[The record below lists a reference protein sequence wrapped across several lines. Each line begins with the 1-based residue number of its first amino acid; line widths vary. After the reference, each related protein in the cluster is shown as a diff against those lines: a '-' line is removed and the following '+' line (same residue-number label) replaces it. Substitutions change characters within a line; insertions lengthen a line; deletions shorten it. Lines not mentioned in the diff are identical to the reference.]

1 MEDMPFISVNA
12 ESLGSYAYTDFVYS
26 VTLKRG
32 DASAEV
38 FRFAFGIDE
47 TLERYWSVTFDAKE
61 GKITLG
67 DANENA
73 LKTASFIFNKG
84 ATKHLRIVVND
95 GIAKVYAKE
104 ENAATLTLG
113 LDGYEGGYVDEDLI
127 DSHFEYHDASL
138 MSLDSLS
145 GDIYVGGYEVLKVVN
160 LTDGNRVLAADE
172 FTLNQGLITIDPAY
186 LDTLE
191 NDALY
196 KFRAV
201 TSFTDFDFYVQTDEV
216 GAELYTSVVKNYRGD
231 DIRFELSE
239 PVVVYRAL
247 VDGNPVDTVL
257 SEDGMSLSV
266 PAEAVAP
273 LPSGEHTLK
282 VFTDKGRPEARFSLY
297 TTLETIPE
305 IPAPVNHTYF
315 FIDIAIFAVLIV
327 GYLVF
332 SKLGKRGQA
341 K

>member
-1 MEDMPFISVNA
+1 MEDTPFISVNA

-84 ATKHLRIVVND
+84 ATKRLRIVVND

-113 LDGYEGGYVDEDLI
+113 LDGYEGGYVGEDLS
-127 DSHFEYHDASL
+127 DSHFEYHDPSL

-145 GDIYVGGYEVLKVVN
+145 GDIYVGGYDVLKVVN
-160 LTDGNRVLAADE
+160 LTDGNRVLATDE

-196 KFRAV
+196 KFRVV
-201 TSFTDFDFYVQTDEV
+201 TSFTDFDFYVQTDGELTSCLGKDWMKLFIGVHPKDQPAWEGFDFCVQRLHIDGDAVALEKSKGGFSWEHICDVPRKV
-216 GAELYTSVVKNYRGD
+216 GKRC
-231 DIRFELSE
+231 IELSI
-239 PVVVYRAL
+239 
-247 VDGNPVDTVL
+247 
-257 SEDGMSLSV
+257 
-266 PAEAVAP
+266 P
-273 LPSGEHTLK
+273 LE
-282 VFTDKGRPEARFSLY
+282 
-297 TTLETIPE
+297 
-305 IPAPVNHTYF
+305 
-315 FIDIAIFAVLIV
+315 
-327 GYLVF
+327 
-332 SKLGKRGQA
+332 KLGITSGNFTVDFKWIDNAASDGDIQTCLSDGDSAPNGRYRYRYIHVA
-341 K
+341 E